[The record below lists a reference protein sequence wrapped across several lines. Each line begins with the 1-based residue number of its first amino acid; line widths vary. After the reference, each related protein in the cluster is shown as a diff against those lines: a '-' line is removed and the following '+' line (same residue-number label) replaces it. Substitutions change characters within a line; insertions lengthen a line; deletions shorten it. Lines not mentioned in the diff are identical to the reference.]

1 MVWMVAAEY
10 PNLLLLVSLA
20 DAEVFVYKTVHRR
33 AAPRH
38 VPTFVK
44 HCPAGLRRLMIL
56 EQKSTLLHVYRR
68 RGLRTGGGGAVVA

>member
-1 MVWMVAAEY
+1 MVWMVATEY

-20 DAEVFVYKTVHRR
+20 VAKVSVYEIVHRR

-56 EQKSTLLHVYRR
+56 EQKSTLHVYRR